1 MPKITTILLTL
12 AFALFLNLTSVFSAY
27 AVNQSEDIAQINQIL
42 DEYVAGW
49 NQHDPN
55 ILKNTWN
62 LKYGQ
67 TTYVPVESGDIIQ
80 GGDKIT
86 NYYQQAT
93 PYVASVKLSDSIID
107 IMGDYAQVVGKT
119 EFEIKNP
126 DGSTYS
132 TPLRTNFTFKR
143 QGNNWLTI
151 HYAESATVQ

>member
-1 MPKITTILLTL
+1 MRKITVILIGITFTL
-12 AFALFLNLTSVFSAY
+12 FVNLINVSAAY
-27 AVNQSEDIAQINQIL
+27 ATNQSSDLTKINQTL

-93 PYVASVKLSDSIID
+93 PYVASVKFSDPVID
-107 IMGDYAQVVGKT
+107 IMGDYAQVVSKT
-119 EFEIKNP
+119 EFEVKNP

-132 TPLRTNFTFKR
+132 APLRTNFTLQR
-143 QGNNWLTI
+143 QGNDWLTI